1 MKGANN
7 MAVTIQWFPGHMA
20 KAIRQF
26 EENVSLVDIVF
37 EVIDARIPLTS
48 QNPEVARITGEKPHL
63 FILTKKDLADREA
76 TQRWL
81 AYFKDHGQPAIAV
94 DAKDHFNIND
104 VLSVINPIMSPKLA
118 REEQKGMKKRP
129 IRAVSVGVPNVG
141 KSTVLNRLVN
151 RRAAQVGNRP
161 GVTKGQQWLKA
172 GKKLELLD
180 TPGIL
185 WPKFASQ
192 EIANKLALTGAIKD
206 SVFASDD
213 IALFGLKHFRARH
226 RDQLMARY
234 RLNDDDFALSD
245 VDLLLLIT
253 KKLGMRDDYER
264 ASNRIIQDIRN
275 NKLGGFTLDNLEELQ
290 PNVTRND

>member
-1 MKGANN
+1 

-26 EENVSLVDIVF
+26 EENIGLVDIVF
-37 EVIDARIPLTS
+37 EIIDARIPYAS

-63 FILTKKDLADREA
+63 FILTKKDLADPRL

-81 AYFKDHGQPAIAV
+81 DSFKSKGQPAIAV
-94 DAKDHFNIND
+94 DAKTKFNIGN
-104 VLSVINPIMSPKLA
+104 VLSVISPLLSEKLA
-118 REEQKGMKKRP
+118 REEQRGMKKRP
-129 IRAVSVGVPNVG
+129 IRAISVGVPNVG

-172 GKKLELLD
+172 GKELELLD

-185 WPKFASQ
+185 WPKFESQ

-213 IALFGLKHFRARH
+213 IALFGLNHFRETNPG
-226 RDQLMARY
+226 QLKERY
-234 RLNDDDFALSD
+234 RLSDSDFDLSD
-245 VDLLLLIT
+245 VDLLLAI
-253 KKLGMRDDYER
+253 
-264 ASNRIIQDIRN
+264 NRKNRHA
-275 NKLGGFTLDNLEELQ
+275 
-290 PNVTRND
+290 

>member
-1 MKGANN
+1 

-48 QNPEVARITGEKPHL
+48 QNPEVARITGGKPHL

-104 VLSVINPIMSPKLA
+104 VLSVINPIMAPKLA

>member
-1 MKGANN
+1 

-104 VLSVINPIMSPKLA
+104 VLSVINPIMSLKLA

>member
-1 MKGANN
+1 

-275 NKLGGFTLDNLEELQ
+275 NKLGDFTLDNLEELQ

>member
-1 MKGANN
+1 

-26 EENVSLVDIVF
+26 EENIGLVDIVF
-37 EVIDARIPLTS
+37 EIIDARIPYAS

-63 FILTKKDLADREA
+63 FILTKKDLADPRL

-81 AYFKDHGQPAIAV
+81 DSFKSKGQPAIAV
-94 DAKDHFNIND
+94 DAKTKFNIGN
-104 VLSVINPIMSPKLA
+104 VLSVISPLLSEKLA
-118 REEQKGMKKRP
+118 REEQRGMKKRP
-129 IRAVSVGVPNVG
+129 IRAISVGVPNVG

-172 GKKLELLD
+172 GKELELLD

-185 WPKFASQ
+185 WPKFESQ

-213 IALFGLKHFRARH
+213 IALFGLNHFRETNPG
-226 RDQLMARY
+226 QLKERY
-234 RLNDDDFALSD
+234 RLSDSDFDLSD
-245 VDLLLLIT
+245 VDLLLAIT
-253 KKLGMRDDYER
+253 EKIGMRDDYER
-264 ASNRIIQDIRN
+264 ASNRIIQDIRG
-275 NKLGGFTLDNLEELQ
+275 NKLGRFTLDDPEEVNQ
-290 PNVTRND
+290 NDETNH

>member
-1 MKGANN
+1 

-26 EENVSLVDIVF
+26 EENIGLVDIVF
-37 EVIDARIPLTS
+37 EIIDARIPYAS

-63 FILTKKDLADREA
+63 FILTKKDLADPRL

-81 AYFKDHGQPAIAV
+81 DSFKSKGQPAIAV
-94 DAKDHFNIND
+94 DAKTKFNIGN
-104 VLSVINPIMSPKLA
+104 VLSVISPLLSEKLA
-118 REEQKGMKKRP
+118 REEQRGMKKRP
-129 IRAVSVGVPNVG
+129 IRAISVGVPNVG

-172 GKKLELLD
+172 GKELELLD

-185 WPKFASQ
+185 WPKFESQ

-213 IALFGLKHFRARH
+213 IALFGLNHFRETNPG
-226 RDQLMARY
+226 QLKERY
-234 RLNDDDFALSD
+234 RLSDSDFDLSD
-245 VDLLLLIT
+245 VDLLLAIT
-253 KKLGMRDDYER
+253 EKIGMRDDYER
-264 ASNRIIQDIRN
+264 ASNRIIQDIRG
-275 NKLGGFTLDNLEELQ
+275 NKLGRFTLDNPEEVNQ
-290 PNVTRND
+290 NDETDH

>member
-1 MKGANN
+1 

-104 VLSVINPIMSPKLA
+104 VLSVINPIMAPKLA

>member
-1 MKGANN
+1 

>member
-1 MKGANN
+1 

-26 EENVSLVDIVF
+26 EENIGLVDIVF
-37 EVIDARIPLTS
+37 EIIDARIPYAS

-63 FILTKKDLADREA
+63 FILTKKDLADPRL

-81 AYFKDHGQPAIAV
+81 DSFKSKGQPAIAV
-94 DAKDHFNIND
+94 DAKTKFNIGN
-104 VLSVINPIMSPKLA
+104 VLSVISPLLSEKLA
-118 REEQKGMKKRP
+118 REEQRGMKKRP
-129 IRAVSVGVPNVG
+129 IRAISVGVPNVG

-172 GKKLELLD
+172 GKELELLD

-185 WPKFASQ
+185 WPKFESQ

-213 IALFGLKHFRARH
+213 IALFGLNHFRETNPG
-226 RDQLMARY
+226 QLKERY
-234 RLNDDDFALSD
+234 RLSDSDFDLSD
-245 VDLLLLIT
+245 VDLLLAIT
-253 KKLGMRDDYER
+253 EKIGMRDDYER
-264 ASNRIIQDIRN
+264 ASNRIIQDIRG
-275 NKLGGFTLDNLEELQ
+275 NKLGRFTLDDPEEVNQ
-290 PNVTRND
+290 NDETDH

>member
-1 MKGANN
+1 

-26 EENVSLVDIVF
+26 EENIGLVDIVF
-37 EVIDARIPLTS
+37 EIIDARIPYAS

-63 FILTKKDLADREA
+63 FILTKKDLADPRL

-81 AYFKDHGQPAIAV
+81 DSFKSKGQPAIAV
-94 DAKDHFNIND
+94 DAKTKFNIGN
-104 VLSVINPIMSPKLA
+104 VLSVISPLLSEKLA
-118 REEQKGMKKRP
+118 REEQRGMKKRP
-129 IRAVSVGVPNVG
+129 IRAISVGVPNVG

-172 GKKLELLD
+172 GKELELLD

-185 WPKFASQ
+185 WPKFESQ

-213 IALFGLKHFRARH
+213 IALFGLNHFRETNPG
-226 RDQLMARY
+226 QLKERY
-234 RLNDDDFALSD
+234 RLSDSDFDLSD
-245 VDLLLLIT
+245 VDLLLAIT
-253 KKLGMRDDYER
+253 EKIGMRDDYER
-264 ASNRIIQDIRN
+264 ASNRIIQDIRG
-275 NKLGGFTLDNLEELQ
+275 NKLGRFTLDNPEEVNQ
-290 PNVTRND
+290 NDETNH